1 MRVILAGLILSL
13 GQGTA
18 FFRPAIPRA
27 GRFAAILI
35 MRGEWTDVT
44 GDGGVMKRLVAAGSE
59 GYSRPRR
66 NSMCNVDLELS
77 LVKGPAAADS
87 TSPQPPPPTS
97 GVRTTAED
105 WRELKV
111 PELKAELRARGL
123 RVSGTKP
130 ELIQRLMVAAADT
143 EDTGVDGTLV
153 SVAMLKQLKQV
164 EHAHKPVRCE
174 REVYGIQ
181 RCGSRD
187 TGISHAHR
195 WYI

>member
-1 MRVILAGLILSL
+1 MRVILAGLILPL

-35 MRGEWTDVT
+35 MRGEWTVVT
-44 GDGGVMKRLVAAGSE
+44 GDGGVLKRLVAAGSE

-130 ELIQRLMVAAADT
+130 ELIQRLMATAVQFFLRVKGMKLNVYAPSRCIVANK
-143 EDTGVDGTLV
+143 
-153 SVAMLKQLKQV
+153 S
-164 EHAHKPVRCE
+164 HKPNFSFDFDGFNIFLNCLNDM
-174 REVYGIQ
+174 Q
-181 RCGSRD
+181 N
-187 TGISHAHR
+187 
-195 WYI
+195 